1 MTGRTLVRADTPAA
15 ADVLCARG
23 RPLAGATDLLV
34 HGLDDVRGDLVD
46 LTAISDPRPPV
57 ERLLD
62 GRLRVSAT
70 APISAIARS
79 PEPVPAALTDA
90 IAQFASP
97 QIRNRASIGG
107 NIANG
112 SPAADLVPPLVVA
125 DAVLG
130 VRGTDGHRSV
140 PIGEV
145 LDAPGRTTLRPGE
158 WIEYADL
165 QPVPRS
171 GFRKLGYR
179 RALAIAVVSLAWSW
193 SWSSASPRSGAEPG
207 DDGTLRDV
215 RLAAGAVAPTVVRCP
230 RAEAALTT
238 LDPACFDAAA
248 TVIHHDIAPID
259 DLRASA
265 WYRADALAGLV
276 RELAGDEA
284 RQLRGGGTAQP

>member
-1 MTGRTLVRADTPAA
+1 MTGRALARADTPAA
-15 ADVLCARG
+15 ADALCARG

-34 HGLDDVRGDLVD
+34 HGLDGVRGELVD
-46 LTAISDPRPPV
+46 LTAIHDPRPPV
-57 ERLLD
+57 ERLAD
-62 GRLRVSAT
+62 GRVRVSAT

-79 PEPVPAALTDA
+79 PEPVPVALTDA

-97 QIRNRASIGG
+97 QIRNRATLGG

-112 SPAADLVPPLVVA
+112 SPAADLVPPLVVT

-130 VRGTDGHRSV
+130 VRGADGRRSV
-140 PIGEV
+140 PVGEM
-145 LDAPGRTTLRPGE
+145 LAGPGRTTLRPGE

-165 QPVPRS
+165 APVPHS

-179 RALAIAVVSLAWSW
+179 RALAVAVVSLAWSW
-193 SWSSASPRSGAEPG
+193 SPGSPRSGTEPG
-207 DDGTLRDV
+207 GAVALHDV

-230 RAEAALTT
+230 RAEAALNT
-238 LDPACFDAAA
+238 LDATCVDTAA
-248 TVIHHDIAPID
+248 TAVHDDIAPID

-276 RELAGDEA
+276 RELAPA
-284 RQLRGGGTAQP
+284 ATRQLREGDTAQP